1 MKLWIA
7 VTVAMVVSLCP
18 VLTVRAGD
26 IEDIQALE
34 QGHYAARTR
43 GDVATWMSY
52 HVVGRDS
59 FGPGGAK
66 LETSTS
72 LEAERKKLEETLKSG
87 AKYNHKLENIQVRIF
102 GNTAIATSY
111 ITGTSTSPDGQVRP
125 VSMRRTAVLV
135 KDQGKWKEMH
145 DHISPLVPTQ

>member
-1 MKLWIA
+1 MKLWVIA
-7 VTVAMVVSLCP
+7 AALLGGLVLVSA
-18 VLTVRAGD
+18 VQADD
-26 IEDIQALE
+26 IEDIKALE
-34 QGHYAARTR
+34 QGHYAARNR

-52 HVVGRDS
+52 HVLGRDS
-59 FGPGGAK
+59 FGPGGAR

-72 LEAERKKLEETLKSG
+72 LENERKKLEETLKSG

-111 ITGTSTSPDGQVRP
+111 ITGSSTSADGQVRP

-145 DHISPLVPTQ
+145 DHISPLVPAQ